1 VNATYQRQRA
11 WSDSLLGEARMLV
24 GYCTVSAADYDDD
37 TQRATDLRWLNTS
50 GAQSAR
56 VACRLRDHSYFLRY
70 PGEFTI
76 RSHSNGRAT
85 ELDKIMSGHGTH
97 ALYGFRSE
105 DGEHIGAWSFLD
117 LFVFRGW
124 FFSAQQQF
132 LQGRARKM
140 WSEQDNG
147 DGTRFYAFKY
157 DDLPT
162 GLVLFRGTGMQVCDN
177 AQMDLGF

>member
-1 VNATYQRQRA
+1 MNATYQRQRA

-24 GYCTVSAADYDDD
+24 GFCTVSAADYDDD

-76 RSHSNGRAT
+76 RSHSNGRST

-124 FFSAQQQF
+124 FFSAQQHF

-157 DDLPT
+157 DDLPA